1 MIKEGKGIKAIHIP
15 VYILFVIIVFASCN
29 TTKYV
34 PDGEYLLDKVH
45 IKTDIKEYGAIE
57 LTPYVKQV
65 PNFKMF
71 WLNKTQLQVYSLSG
85 RDTTKWLNRQLKK
98 MGEPPV
104 IFDSTLVYKTNV
116 ELKKF
121 FVNKGY
127 IDVDVQSETN
137 SRKKKK
143 IEVSYK
149 IKANEPYRIREYET
163 GIADTII
170 HEELYIDN
178 GYPQR
183 IAGEPASL
191 KNPLVTTG
199 MLFDRSILDNERN
212 RITRLLRNRGYYA
225 FSKDYI
231 TYDADSSLNANTVDL
246 MLRLHLYPEFL
257 PSGDFIE
264 VPHQKYYIDKVY
276 IYTDYDPLRAANEG
290 ENYMVKDS
298 IKRGNYTIY
307 FPGKSLSIRPEIL
320 MIHNYLNPGR
330 IYSQLREETTYS
342 AYSGLSAINNI
353 QLRIEE
359 SFRNDT
365 SFLNCH
371 ILTMPTRKQSVSF
384 SIEGTNSAGDF
395 GVASSVGYS
404 HRNLFK
410 GSELF
415 NIKLRGAYES
425 ISDNFSENYL
435 DFGIETSLRFPQV
448 LFLFIPNSFKRRMR
462 ASTEFSFGYNYQTRP
477 EYDRKLLSGGLK
489 YLWQSRTIGQAR
501 HQLNLIDVNYIS
513 VPRIS
518 EFFIPKLPPDAIFI
532 GYTNQFIVGTGY
544 IYSHSTFNPFQKQ
557 RNAYSLRASAE
568 SAGNALLGI
577 SKLFNTK
584 KNKDDLYE
592 LLGVPYAQYIK
603 GDIDFSKTKFLDRH
617 NSIAWR
623 VGVGVAYPYGNDIQ
637 IPFEKRY
644 YSGGANSVRGWA
656 VRTLGP
662 GKYVSD
668 DNSTFYDHAGDIKL
682 DLNLEYR
689 TKFFGKLEL
698 ATYIDAG
705 NIWTVKNYDWQ
716 PGGLFQFNS
725 FYKEI
730 AIGYGL
736 GFRYDFGYFL
746 VRFDTGFKAYNPEK
760 EGKDCWTIIHPNFK
774 ENFAWHIAV
783 GYPF

>member
-1 MIKEGKGIKAIHIP
+1 MIRERKGRKSIHIS

-45 IKTDIKEYGAIE
+45 IKTDIKEYGSAE
-57 LTPYVKQV
+57 LTSYVRQV
-65 PNFKMF
+65 PNSKMF
-71 WLNKTQLQVYSLSG
+71 WLNKTQLQIYSLSG
-85 RDTTKWLNRQLKK
+85 QDTSRWINRQFKK

-104 IFDSTLVYKTNV
+104 IFDSTLVYKTDI

-127 IDVDVQSETN
+127 INVDVESDTF

-143 IEVSYK
+143 IEVTYN
-149 IKANEPYRIREYET
+149 IKTNEPYRIRDYET
-163 GIADTII
+163 DIADTAIYR
-170 HEELYIDN
+170 ELYGDN
-178 GYPQR
+178 GHPKR
-183 IAGEPASL
+183 VTGEQSSL
-191 KNPLVTTG
+191 KTPLVSSG
-199 MLFDRSILDNERN
+199 MLFDRNILDSERD
-212 RITRLLRNRGYYA
+212 RITRILRNRGYYA

-231 TYDADSSLNANTVDL
+231 TYDADSSLNANAVDL
-246 MLRLHLYPEFL
+246 TMRLHLYPEFL
-257 PSGDFIE
+257 PSGDFAEI
-264 VPHQKYYIDKVY
+264 PHQKYYIDRVY

-290 ENYMVKDS
+290 ENYLVRDS
-298 IKRGNYTIY
+298 VVRGNYTIY
-307 FPGKSLSIRPEIL
+307 FPGESPSIRPGVL
-320 MIHNYLNPGR
+320 MAHNYLSPER
-330 IYSQLREETTYS
+330 LYSQVREETTYS
-342 AYSGLSAINNI
+342 AYSGLPALSNI

-359 SFRNDT
+359 TFRNDT

-384 SIEGTNSAGDF
+384 SVEGTNSAGDF
-395 GVASSVGYS
+395 GVASSIGYS

-425 ISDNFSENYL
+425 ISDDFSQNYL
-435 DFGIETSLRFPQV
+435 DFGVETSLRFPKV
-448 LFLFIPNSFKRRMR
+448 LFPFIPNSFKRRMR
-462 ASTEFSFGYNYQTRP
+462 ASTELSLGYNYQTRP
-477 EYDRKLLSGGLK
+477 EYDRRLLSGGLK
-489 YLWQSRTIGQAR
+489 YLWQSRSIGEAR
-501 HQLNLIDVNYIS
+501 HQVNLIDVNYIS

-518 EFFIPKLPPDAIFI
+518 QSFVDKLPPDAVFF
-532 GYTNQFIVGTGY
+532 GYTNQFIVGMGY
-544 IYSHSTFNPFQKQ
+544 VYSHSTFNPFQKQ

-577 SKLFNTK
+577 SKLFNAQ
-584 KNKDDLYE
+584 KNKDGLYE
-592 LLGVPYAQYIK
+592 LFGVPYAQYVK
-603 GDIDFSKTKFLDRH
+603 GDIDFSKTIFLDRH

-623 VGVGVAYPYGNDIQ
+623 IGTGVAYPYGNDTQ

-662 GKYVSD
+662 GKYAPD
-668 DNSTFYDHAGDIKL
+668 ANSTFYDQAGDIKL
-682 DLNLEYR
+682 DLNIEYR
-689 TKFFGKLEL
+689 TKFFWKLEL

-705 NIWTVKNYDWQ
+705 NIWTIRDYDWQ
-716 PGGLFQFNS
+716 PGGKFRFNT

-730 AIGYGL
+730 AMSYGL
-736 GFRYDFGYFL
+736 GFRLDFDYFL
-746 VRFDTGFKAYNPEK
+746 IRFDTGFKAYNPEK
-760 EGKDCWTIIHPNFK
+760 EGKDRWVVLHPNFG
-774 ENFAWHIAV
+774 ENFAWHFAV